1 MGRVGELGVRIL
13 GGPGRDRRPA
23 AARDV
28 RSLPEAQPVE
38 DRDEGHLEQADGAGE
53 GCFLTT
59 KREEFREFALK
70 SGLMKPCVICGN
82 PVGGRCPPCD
92 RFICIDCTVP
102 VRVTCEDPKA
112 NGAVMWRCLG
122 CAAEMVLKGEGHTLI
137 Q

>member
-1 MGRVGELGVRIL
+1 
-13 GGPGRDRRPA
+13 
-23 AARDV
+23 
-28 RSLPEAQPVE
+28 
-38 DRDEGHLEQADGAGE
+38 
-53 GCFLTT
+53 
-59 KREEFREFALK
+59 
-70 SGLMKPCVICGN
+70 MKPCVICGN